1 MDEYRKHVSDIHA
14 PESLINTTLE
24 RIHAKQQV
32 EIENSHGKKHKK
44 SNIVKLAV
52 PALAAAAAVM
62 IVVTQMPD
70 QNTLIYNTVP
80 DMAFRTGDI
89 SIDFGTL
96 AESKEISA
104 EEYSDYLGVDVE
116 GLFDGMELT
125 KADIEVS
132 YDTKGSV
139 ITDDEGTLH
148 YRSAE
153 SKLVLECSKT
163 KDMVPEVLMQ
173 EEVSSIERNDV
184 WLAVNEQESVLTAA
198 GKTNGISF
206 YIHTEGMDR
215 KHFEKM
221 IKNFLN
227 KM

>member
-24 RIHAKQQV
+24 RIHTEQQV

-44 SNIVKLAV
+44 STIAKFAV

-62 IVVTQMPD
+62 IVVTQLPD

-89 SIDFGTL
+89 SIDFGTFV
-96 AESKEISA
+96 ESKEISA
-104 EEYSDYLGVDVE
+104 EEYSNYLGVDVE

-125 KADIEVS
+125 KTDIEVS

-153 SKLVLECSKT
+153 SKIVLECSKT
-163 KDMVPEVLMQ
+163 KDMVPEVLKQ
-173 EEVSSIERNDV
+173 EEVSSIEGNDV

-198 GKTNGISF
+198 GKINGISY
-206 YIHTEGMDR
+206 YIHAESMD
-215 KHFEKM
+215 KKQFEKI
-221 IKNFLN
+221 IKNFLK